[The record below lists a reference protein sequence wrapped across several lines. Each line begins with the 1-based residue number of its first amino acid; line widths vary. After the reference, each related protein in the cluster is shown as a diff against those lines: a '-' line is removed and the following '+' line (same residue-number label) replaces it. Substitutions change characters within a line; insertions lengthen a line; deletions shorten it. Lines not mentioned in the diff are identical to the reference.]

1 MPFRKKTAQERC
13 GGEEEKASV
22 SQVLILAVTR
32 WRNSLRARE
41 RVSKV
46 VRQTRVERREA
57 YWTHPWSHFMSCHI
71 TLAAPY
77 GTLTPLPFEAPIH
90 SSNTMGLISIV
101 NPMGSLFRITM
112 LSGSI
117 IRSQFWQ
124 AYEANMS
131 IWDLCRILRECQE
144 RP

>member
-1 MPFRKKTAQERC
+1 MGIMVEQCLWYNTNKQKRANTC
-13 GGEEEKASV
+13 TY
-22 SQVLILAVTR
+22 VLA
-32 WRNSLRARE
+32 RAR
-41 RVSKV
+41 
-46 VRQTRVERREA
+46 
-57 YWTHPWSHFMSCHI
+57 SHFMSCHI

-117 IRSQFWQ
+117 IRSQF
-124 AYEANMS
+124 
-131 IWDLCRILRECQE
+131 
-144 RP
+144 